1 MALND
6 SVEWQCRPG
15 LFCSAVCGRSYGIPQ
30 EFRTSAGR
38 GVTARP
44 ASSPGV
50 AGFKE
55 FVRGNLSRGP

>member
-1 MALND
+1 MALYD

-15 LFCSAVCGRSYGIPQ
+15 LFRTAVCGRAYGIPQ
-30 EFRTSAGR
+30 EFSTSAGW

-55 FVRGNLSRGP
+55 FVRGNLSRRP